1 MVNETA
7 MGNGKISLDSHL
19 QSGRFLS
26 GAAKGRWQLISLQWP
41 IVLIEIKARDERK
54 WTLRFDCAG
63 YPETPPTATLW
74 DTAQQQQLAA
84 EYWPRGGRVSQVFN
98 HGWMQ
103 GAALYIPC
111 DRQAI
116 IGHSNWVSELP
127 WLIWN
132 PQLGLLQYIEAVYET
147 LQSHELEPKAA

>member
-1 MVNETA
+1 MD
-7 MGNGKISLDSHL
+7 NGKNSLEAHL
-19 QSGRFLS
+19 QSGRFLAGVFKS
-26 GAAKGRWQLISLQWP
+26 RWKLLSLEWP
-41 IVLIEIKARDERK
+41 IALIEIKARDGRK
-54 WTLRFDCAG
+54 LALRFECTG

-74 DTAQQQQLAA
+74 DIAKQQQLAA
-84 EYWPRGGRVSQVFN
+84 EHWPRGGRVSQVFN

-103 GAALYIPC
+103 GAALYLPC

-132 PQLGLLQYIEAVYET
+132 PQLGLTQYMEAVYEI
-147 LQSHELEPKAA
+147 LQSYELEPQAA